1 MNSIGFLALLL
12 VTSVALDTGMYARI
26 EQASLRSS
34 HDLGVKM
41 NVRFIVKVVCAEDFL
56 FKCLSAKISRT
67 ATIIPVLHRAPLASN
82 FRDSKN

>member
-41 NVRFIVKVVCAEDFL
+41 NVRFIVKVFVQRIPFL
-56 FKCLSAKISRT
+56 N
-67 ATIIPVLHRAPLASN
+67 ASQLL
-82 FRDSKN
+82 